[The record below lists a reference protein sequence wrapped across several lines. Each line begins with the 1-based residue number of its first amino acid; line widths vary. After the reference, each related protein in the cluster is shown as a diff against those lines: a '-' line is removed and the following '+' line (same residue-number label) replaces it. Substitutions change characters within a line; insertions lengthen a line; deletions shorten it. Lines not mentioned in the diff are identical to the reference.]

1 MRSLSVALI
10 TLLATS
16 SQKCQG
22 FVAPSHNSHIITT
35 TPSTQWKKQP
45 LSRLSVATEINAV
58 GVAGTADLPWSEL
71 GFEFR
76 PTKSHL
82 RMTYRDGKWLEP
94 DLVESPYISVHI
106 GATALHYG
114 QACFEGLKAFA
125 HEDGSVNLFRP
136 DENAKR
142 INRSATRVMMP
153 EIPVETFIKACKEVV
168 KDNIA
173 YVPPYGSGGA
183 LYLRPLLFGSGP
195 RIGLQPADEY
205 TFIVMVIPVGDYYK
219 GGLAQPVNGL
229 IVDEYDRAA
238 PKGVG
243 AAKVAG
249 NYAADLIPNMAAK
262 KKGFPICL
270 YLDAATH
277 SLVEEF
283 STSNFIGIDNENKKY
298 VTPKSD
304 SVLPSITNKSLQT
317 IAKDEGMTVEQRNIE
332 VSELSTFDEVIACGT
347 AVVVTPI
354 GSLTRFDENGAESK
368 YQFSTDV
375 GETTRRLYNK
385 VRKIQN
391 GEIEDKHNWNFK
403 VE

>member
-1 MRSLSVALI
+1 
-10 TLLATS
+10 
-16 SQKCQG
+16 
-22 FVAPSHNSHIITT
+22 
-35 TPSTQWKKQP
+35 
-45 LSRLSVATEINAV
+45 
-58 GVAGTADLPWSEL
+58 
-71 GFEFR
+71 
-76 PTKSHL
+76 
-82 RMTYRDGKWLEP
+82 MTFRDGKWQEP
-94 DLVESPYISVHI
+94 ELVESPYINVHI

-142 INRSATRVMMP
+142 INRSGHRVMMP
-153 EIPVETFIKACKEVV
+153 EIPVETFIKACNDVV
-168 KDNIA
+168 KDNVA

-195 RIGLQPADEY
+195 RIGLQPAEEY

-219 GGLAQPVNGL
+219 GGLAAPVNGL

-277 SLVEEF
+277 TLVEEF

-298 VTPKSD
+298 ITPKSD

-317 IAKDEGMTVEQRNIE
+317 LAKDEGMTVEQRDIE
-332 VSELSTFDEVIACGT
+332 VAELSSFDEVIACGT

-354 GSLTRFDENGAESK
+354 GSLTRFDENGEESK
-368 YQFSTDV
+368 YQFSEDV
-375 GETTRRLYNK
+375 GETTRRLYDT
-385 VRKIQN
+385 VRNIQN
-391 GEIEDKHNWNFK
+391 GEIEDTHNWNYK